1 MVEGYRS
8 FFAHLEKSTKL
19 FQFEWKWHCL
29 NCRAENWPT
38 PVALRRALGWLDKL
52 WMRLALTELS
62 DRGPC
67 VYIIYIYI
75 YVWVYI
81 CIEQQRESRAMLS
94 YSSCKKSSAIKAG
107 FNGLG
112 PSRCFLEW
120 QYSQT
125 INSHAEDCFKLLFL
139 SCPSWILMKLC
150 AAPGHVFLQKHI
162 TIPGHL

>member
-1 MVEGYRS
+1 MINFWMVEGYRS

-67 VYIIYIYI
+67 VYIYNIYIC
-75 YVWVYI
+75 VGVYMYRAT
-81 CIEQQRESRAMLS
+81 ERESS
-94 YSSCKKSSAIKAG
+94 YVK
-107 FNGLG
+107 
-112 PSRCFLEW
+112 
-120 QYSQT
+120 
-125 INSHAEDCFKLLFL
+125 LFL
-139 SCPSWILMKLC
+139 LQEIQRYQGWVQRIRAISLFPGMAVLSNHQFSC
-150 AAPGHVFLQKHI
+150 
-162 TIPGHL
+162 